1 MMVMTAWGLM
11 ELEERMVEFLDED
24 NDNRRYHQEGNIN
37 QPFRITNLDQAN
49 WAVRKIARIETARQ
63 ECRALV
69 EQEMAKLNTWLK
81 SEEEDYDQERSFFE
95 HLLREYMDEQRQ
107 QDSKLK
113 TIKLPNGKI
122 GLRKQQPEFQRD
134 NDKLLAWL
142 KKNRQDLVKVKEEP
156 DWAGLKAVAAVL
168 GNTMADPETGEVI
181 EGVTVVHRPDKL
193 HVEFV

>member
-1 MMVMTAWGLM
+1 MAVRGLM
-11 ELEERMVEFLDED
+11 ELEERMLEFLDDE
-24 NDNRRYHQEGNIN
+24 NDCKRYSQEENTGHS
-37 QPFRITNLDQAN
+37 FRITNLDQAN
-49 WAVRKIARIETARQ
+49 WAVRKVARIETARQ

-95 HLLREYMDEQRQ
+95 HLLRDYLDEQRQ

-142 KKNRQDLVKVKEEP
+142 KNNRQELVKVKEEP
-156 DWAGLKAVAAVL
+156 DWAGLKAAAAVL

-181 EGVTVVHRPDKL
+181 EGVTVVHKPDKL
-193 HVEFV
+193 HIEFV

>member
-1 MMVMTAWGLM
+1 M
-11 ELEERMVEFLDED
+11 ELEERMVEFLDEE
-24 NDNRRYHQEGNIN
+24 NDNRRYRQEGNTN

-95 HLLREYMDEQRQ
+95 YLLRNYLDEQQQ